1 MNSMSSEVDTVFS
14 RMKKIF
20 GVERDADLAR
30 ALAISPQTLSSWRQ
44 RAAVPYALC
53 AECAKTKGASL
64 DWLLYGEGH
73 MMRGESASPAT
84 FNPNATGEDSVIR
97 MQIYEILESLPHEDL
112 EDILSEAAHR
122 QRLRALEHRFETL
135 QEQFFSNQES
145 EGSVP
150 GKKTA

>member
-1 MNSMSSEVDTVFS
+1 MNSMNSEVDTVLS

-20 GVERDADLAR
+20 GVKRDADLAR

-64 DWLLYGEGH
+64 DWLLYGEGQ
-73 MMRGESASPAT
+73 MMRDKSASPAT
-84 FNPNATGEDSVIR
+84 FNPNATDEDSVIR
-97 MQIYEILESLPHEDL
+97 VQIYEILESLPREDL

-135 QEQFFSNQES
+135 QAQFFYNQES
-145 EGSVP
+145 EGSVLS
-150 GKKTA
+150 KKTA

>member
-1 MNSMSSEVDTVFS
+1 MKSMSSEVDIVLS

-53 AECAKTKGASL
+53 VECAKTKGASL
-64 DWLLYGEGH
+64 DWLLYGEGQ
-73 MMRGESASPAT
+73 MMRDNSASPAA
-84 FNPNATGEDSVIR
+84 FNHNVTDEDSVIR
-97 MQIYEILESLPHEDL
+97 MQIYEILETLSHEDL

-135 QEQFFSNQES
+135 QAQFFYNQES
-145 EGSVP
+145 DGSVP

>member
-1 MNSMSSEVDTVFS
+1 MKSMSSKVDIVLS

-53 AECAKTKGASL
+53 VECAKTKGASL
-64 DWLLYGEGH
+64 DWLLYGEGQ
-73 MMRGESASPAT
+73 MMRDKSASPGT
-84 FNPNATGEDSVIR
+84 FNPNVTGEDSVIR
-97 MQIYEILESLPHEDL
+97 MQIYEIIETLSHEDL

-135 QEQFFSNQES
+135 QAQFFYNQES
-145 EGSVP
+145 DSSVP

>member
-1 MNSMSSEVDTVFS
+1 MNSMSSEVDIVLS

-53 AECAKTKGASL
+53 VECAKTKGASL
-64 DWLLYGEGH
+64 DWLLYGEGQ
-73 MMRGESASPAT
+73 MMRDKSASPAT

-97 MQIYEILESLPHEDL
+97 TQIYEILESLPHEDL

-135 QEQFFSNQES
+135 QAQFFNNQES
-145 EGSVP
+145 EGSMP
-150 GKKTA
+150 SKKTA

>member
-1 MNSMSSEVDTVFS
+1 
-14 RMKKIF
+14 MKKIF

-64 DWLLYGEGH
+64 DWLVYGEGQ
-73 MMRGESASPAT
+73 MLRDKSASPAT

-97 MQIYEILESLPHEDL
+97 MHIYEILESLPHEDL

-135 QEQFFSNQES
+135 QAQFFNNQES

-150 GKKTA
+150 SKKTA

>member
-1 MNSMSSEVDTVFS
+1 MDNMNSEVDAVLS

-64 DWLLYGEGH
+64 DWLLYGEGS
-73 MMRGESASPAT
+73 MMRGESASPAILT
-84 FNPNATGEDSVIR
+84 PNITGKDSAIR

-135 QEQFFSNQES
+135 QEQFFSNQEN
-145 EGSVP
+145 EGSTP
-150 GKKTA
+150 SKKTA

>member
-1 MNSMSSEVDTVFS
+1 
-14 RMKKIF
+14 MKKIF

-53 AECAKTKGASL
+53 VECAKTKGASL
-64 DWLLYGEGH
+64 DWLLYGEGQ
-73 MMRGESASPAT
+73 MMRDKSASPAT

-97 MQIYEILESLPHEDL
+97 TQIYEILESLPHEDL

-135 QEQFFSNQES
+135 QAQFFNNQES
-145 EGSVP
+145 EGSMP
-150 GKKTA
+150 SKKTA